1 MGYLIEFPAELKKIS
16 DIVVE
21 NTLQGIL
28 PPDNIK
34 LIYDWLE
41 VEGWDDLL
49 GNLDTWAINLNYLA
63 QHEFDD
69 ESLKYYLEDFHD
81 KLNVDINDEV
91 RLSYA
96 KELIQN
102 ESGDNGRVVS
112 VNSYKL
118 EREDG
123 KLSYIGCYIEMQGQ
137 GGPAPQWCGIFKSKE
152 EFIDFIKKSGFV
164 FTEEI
169 GLIVDDVILNLWNK
183 K

>member
-1 MGYLIEFPAELKKIS
+1 MTLPNELWQIRDKVI
-16 DIVVE
+16 E
-21 NTLQGIL
+21 NTVLDKE
-28 PPDNIK
+28 PPADIE
-34 LIYDWLE
+34 LIYEWLS

-49 GNLDTWAINLNYLA
+49 GDLDNWAINLNYLA
-63 QHEFDD
+63 QLEFND
-69 ESLKYYLEDFHD
+69 ESLKYHLEDFYD
-81 KLNVDINDEV
+81 KVNVDITDEV

-118 EREDG
+118 EREDE

-137 GGPAPQWCGIFKSKE
+137 GGPAAQWCGTFKSKE
-152 EFIDFIKKSGFV
+152 EFTNFIKKSGFL
-164 FTEEI
+164 FTDEI
-169 GLIVDDVILNLWNK
+169 ELISDDEILNLWNK

>member
-1 MGYLIEFPAELKKIS
+1 MTLPNELWQIRDKVI
-16 DIVVE
+16 E
-21 NTLQGIL
+21 NTVLDKEPPAGIE
-28 PPDNIK
+28 
-34 LIYDWLE
+34 LIYEWLS

-81 KLNVDINDEV
+81 KVNVDITDEV

-102 ESGDNGRVVS
+102 ESGDNGSVVS

-137 GGPAPQWCGIFKSKE
+137 GGPAPQWCGTFKSKE

-169 GLIVDDVILNLWNK
+169 GLIADDVILNLWNK